1 MLTCSI
7 LFFTFSSAAI
17 LSSFLVI
24 LSTNPVF
31 SALFL
36 VLTFCNVS
44 SLLFFLQLDFLP
56 ITFLVVYVGAIAVLF
71 LFVLMMLN
79 IKLTE
84 LKYEKLNYI
93 PLLIIFSFVFVTEFF
108 YLFCFSFD
116 PLSSTATQ
124 QVFLLS
130 DFTSL
135 TPVSSNFIFYF
146 VSLIDMRAIG
156 QLLFVDFF
164 FHFIISGFI
173 LLLAMVAAITS
184 TLNKRFIAKSQTISA
199 QVMRSFNNSV
209 VNF

>member
-1 MLTCSI
+1 
-7 LFFTFSSAAI
+7 
-17 LSSFLVI
+17 
-24 LSTNPVF
+24 
-31 SALFL
+31 
-36 VLTFCNVS
+36 
-44 SLLFFLQLDFLP
+44 
-56 ITFLVVYVGAIAVLF
+56 
-71 LFVLMMLN
+71 MMLN

-93 PLLIIFSFVFVTEFF
+93 PLLIIFSFVFVTKFF

>member
-1 MLTCSI
+1 
-7 LFFTFSSAAI
+7 
-17 LSSFLVI
+17 
-24 LSTNPVF
+24 
-31 SALFL
+31 
-36 VLTFCNVS
+36 
-44 SLLFFLQLDFLP
+44 
-56 ITFLVVYVGAIAVLF
+56 
-71 LFVLMMLN
+71 MMLN